1 MIEQP
6 QQQQKWHEDS
16 ILFKS
21 GIIALIILALLIPS
35 SWIQSLITDREG
47 YQQMQLDG
55 VTNNWSGPQLIQG
68 PVLMLPYKKLLT
80 ETGTD
85 GKAVTREVAKVL
97 YVLPQKLKMKAGVK
111 TELFTSGIYDA
122 IVYNSGILVEG
133 NFNQPDLNEL
143 GIDPNLILYDKAKL
157 VFSISDLKGLKN
169 NPAVTIDAQTYTPEP
184 ATDGNIPFNTGLEV
198 NFPLQKDKGFTFS
211 YLLDLKGSNE
221 LNFLHTGKI
230 TDVQVNS
237 DWKNPGFNGRYLPDS
252 RTTTDKGFGAKW
264 HMLYYNRPFPQQWA
278 DDKTVLTNFNK
289 SKQATIGVKLHLP
302 IDQYRK
308 ILRTAK
314 YSSLIIILTF
324 ISLFLTELIKKQKI
338 HLFNYALIGAAM
350 VVYYT
355 LLLSFSEQLGYNWAY
370 LIASVSTILL
380 IS

>member
-6 QQQQKWHEDS
+6 QQQSKWYEDS

-68 PVLMLPYKKLLT
+68 PVLMLPYKKAVT

-85 GKAVTREVAKVL
+85 GKAVTREVVKIL
-97 YVLPQKLKMKAGVK
+97 YVLPQNLKMKAGVK

-122 IVYNSGILVEG
+122 IVYNSGVLVMG
-133 NFNQPDLNEL
+133 NFNKPELNEL

-169 NPAVTIDAQTYTPEP
+169 NPAVTIDAQTYNPEP
-184 ATDGNIPFNTGLEV
+184 ATDGTIPFTNGLEV
-198 NFPLQKDKGFTFS
+198 NFPLQRDKGFNFS
-211 YLLDLKGSNE
+211 YRLDLKGSNE

-230 TDVQVNS
+230 TDVEVNS
-237 DWKNPGFNGRYLPDS
+237 DWKTPGFNGRYLPDS
-252 RTTTDKGFGAKW
+252 RNTTDKGFGAKW
-264 HMLYYNRPFPQQWA
+264 HMLYYNRPFPQQWT
-278 DDKTVLTNFNK
+278 DDKTVLINFNK
-289 SKQATIGVKLHLP
+289 SKQATIGVKLQLP

-314 YSSLIIILTF
+314 YSALIIILTF
-324 ISLFLTELIKKQKI
+324 ISLF
-338 HLFNYALIGAAM
+338 
-350 VVYYT
+350 
-355 LLLSFSEQLGYNWAY
+355 
-370 LIASVSTILL
+370 
-380 IS
+380 